1 MSNTRNTQPE
11 QTYNRFTLVATLLT
25 GGFIS
30 ILNQTLLATA
40 TPHIMAEFDLTQ
52 STGQWLTTVFMLV
65 NGVMIP
71 ITAFLIETFT
81 TRKLFMTAMGL
92 FTVGSAICGL
102 APSFAVLMVGRVVQ
116 ASGAGIV
123 LPLTMTVIFTV
134 YPADRRG
141 SAMGMVGLVIA
152 FAPAIGP
159 TLSGWI
165 VENLPWQTMFF
176 LMIVIALADMVVA
189 HRVLVNVTDRT
200 FPKVD
205 VTSIC
210 LSVIGFGGLLYG
222 FSSAGNAGWSAPSV
236 VISLAV
242 GAITVTIF
250 VLRQLK
256 LPQPILEFRVFGN
269 RVFTIATII
278 GMLTFMQLIGA
289 ETILPIYM
297 QNMAGFTALQSGL
310 AIMPGAILMGI
321 MNPIAGRL
329 FDRFGSRWLVAI
341 GLSLVTLTSVLF
353 TRLALDTPFAFVAGV
368 FGIRMLGL
376 SMVLMPATTEGLN
389 QLELDLIPHGT
400 AMNNTMRQISAS
412 IGTALLVTVMTMA
425 ARDTGP
431 SAAPSDLIHGV
442 DVAFQVA
449 TVLAFAGL
457 ALAFFIPRREP
468 AVAAE

>member
-134 YPADRRG
+134 YPANRRG